1 MHWEEKFGKHCLY
14 CDLTV
19 MGNDFTLSVYGGDAP
34 HVGSVVMSTAR
45 PSLTGKG
52 LGVTCS
58 VLNGIGHKDEII
70 GRLFAE
76 ALAKKKNCT
85 VVCSCGIHIDN
96 ITEEQLAQVQ
106 IAAEKILKQLLD
118 FV

>member
-52 LGVTCS
+52 LGVTSS
-58 VLNGIGHKDEII
+58 VLNG
-70 GRLFAE
+70 
-76 ALAKKKNCT
+76 
-85 VVCSCGIHIDN
+85 GIHIDN

>member
-14 CDLTV
+14 CNLTI
-19 MGNDFTLSVYGGDAP
+19 MGKDYALSVYGGDAP
-34 HVGSVVMSTAR
+34 HVGSVIMSTAR

-52 LGVTCS
+52 LGVTSS

-70 GRLFAE
+70 GRFFAE
-76 ALAKKKNCT
+76 SIAKKKNCT

-106 IAAEKILKQLLD
+106 FAAEKILKKLLD
-118 FV
+118 SV

>member
-1 MHWEEKFGKHCLY
+1 MHWEEKFGKYCLY

-19 MGNDFTLSVYGGDAP
+19 MGKDFTLSVYGGEAP
-34 HVGSVVMSTAR
+34 HVGSVIMSTAR

-52 LGVTCS
+52 LGVTSS

-70 GRLFAE
+70 GRRFAE
-76 ALAKKKNCT
+76 SIAKKKNCT

-106 IAAEKILKQLLD
+106 VAAEKILKRLLD
-118 FV
+118 SV